1 VKERQRIGLWCPDC
15 KDTWANSQK
24 DPPCEQCFPGLEA
37 GNFEVWFLV
46 QTFANV
52 ILDSTVEDKF
62 RLADLVNVE
71 IDPLELIL
79 KINEIKVVLE
89 EDAKKT

>member
-1 VKERQRIGLWCPDC
+1 
-15 KDTWANSQK
+15 
-24 DPPCEQCFPGLEA
+24 LEP
-37 GNFEVWFLV
+37 GNFLVWFLV

-52 ILDSTVEDKF
+52 ILDSTVEDKL
-62 RLADLVNVE
+62 RLAELVNVE

-79 KINEIKVVLE
+79 KLNEIKVVLE